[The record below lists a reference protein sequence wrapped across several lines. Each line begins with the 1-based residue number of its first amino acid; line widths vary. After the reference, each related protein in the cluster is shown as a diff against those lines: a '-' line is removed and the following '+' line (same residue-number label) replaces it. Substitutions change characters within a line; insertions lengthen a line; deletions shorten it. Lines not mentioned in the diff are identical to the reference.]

1 MLSDLWKEV
10 KKMTKNNC
18 AHATSK
24 DLFTAT
30 IESIFRIEC
39 VKEYRF
45 DAKRKWRI
53 DYAIPKHKIAIEV
66 EGGVWTNG
74 RHTRAS
80 GFLRDIEKYNAMAV
94 SGWILIR
101 VTPEGKLKKS
111 TIDIIQQAIN
121 YRDDSSNKNTAQGR

>member
-1 MLSDLWKEV
+1 
-10 KKMTKNNC
+10 MTKNNC

>member
-1 MLSDLWKEV
+1 MP
-10 KKMTKNNC
+10 KNNC
-18 AHATSK
+18 AKASCK
-24 DLFTAT
+24 DLFTST
-30 IESIFRIEC
+30 IESIFHIEC

-45 DAKRKWRI
+45 DEKRKWRI
-53 DYAIPKHKIAIEV
+53 DYAIPQYKIAIEV

-101 VTPEGKLKKS
+101 VTPQGKLKKS

-121 YRDDSSNKNTAQGR
+121 YRDDSSNKNTTQGR